1 MRIVFMG
8 TPDFAV
14 GALEAIIQAGHE
26 VAAVVTQ
33 PDKPKGR
40 NKEMQAPPVKI
51 CALEHNLAIFQPE
64 KIKTPEAIEVLRQ
77 YNADMFVVAAFGQI
91 LSSEILN
98 MPQYGCIN
106 IHASLL
112 PKYRG
117 AAPINWVIINGEQ
130 ETGVTIMKMDE
141 GIDTGDMLLN
151 EHIEIAKDETA
162 ETLFTKLSEC
172 GARLIVRAIPLIE
185 QHKLLPVPQNHAEAS
200 KARILKK
207 EMGCIDFNAEAIQI
221 ERMVRG
227 MNPWPCAY
235 TYYHKKV
242 LKIWTAE
249 VAMLSADTTV
259 KANGP
264 AGTVASIEKEAICV
278 NTGHGVIKFLEIQL
292 EGKKRITAREFLLG
306 NQFTIGEKLGLT
318 E

>member
-51 CALEHNLAIFQPE
+51 CALKHNLAVFQPE

-91 LSSEILN
+91 LSGEILN

-185 QHKLLPVPQNHAEAS
+185 QNKLIPVPQNHAEAS

-278 NTGHGVIKFLEIQL
+278 NTGHGVVKFLEIQL
-292 EGKKRITAREFLLG
+292 EGKKRMTAREFLLG
-306 NQFTIGEKLGLT
+306 NQFTIGERLGLT